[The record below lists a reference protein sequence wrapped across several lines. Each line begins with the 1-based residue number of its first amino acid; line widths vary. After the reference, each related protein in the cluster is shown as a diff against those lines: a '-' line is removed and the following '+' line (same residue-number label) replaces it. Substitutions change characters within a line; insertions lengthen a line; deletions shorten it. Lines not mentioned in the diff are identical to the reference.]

1 MVWVVSE
8 HSSCA
13 VMGMFSTAFRHLA
26 LMMFCMPCGQLGV
39 FFFLLPPISVSNNF
53 TSSHANSYKHASS
66 ARLLLLGLILVKILM
81 SLFLHILSMKFGIV
95 CLATARH
102 ANYPVLPS
110 KVSRERPTRHR
121 YYINLSRWQS

>member
-1 MVWVVSE
+1 MRCDGNVFDSFQTLGTNDVL
-8 HSSCA
+8 H
-13 VMGMFSTAFRHLA
+13 A
-26 LMMFCMPCGQLGV
+26 LWPAGS

>member
-39 FFFLLPPISVSNNF
+39 FFSSPSNQHVEQF
-53 TSSHANSYKHASS
+53 YQQPRK
-66 ARLLLLGLILVKILM
+66 LVETCQ
-81 SLFLHILSMKFGIV
+81 LSQAAAAACV
-95 CLATARH
+95 
-102 ANYPVLPS
+102 
-110 KVSRERPTRHR
+110 
-121 YYINLSRWQS
+121 